1 MTTAEFRARTTGHLF
16 MVLVA
21 MAVGL
26 CGAIGAVVFRF
37 LIRLVQATAFEG
49 IDGLER
55 LYDEGM
61 LAEAIDPLAAAR
73 GLDWYWRLVIPAFGG
88 LIVGPLIYFFAREA
102 KGHGVPEV
110 MAAVALRGGVI
121 RRRIVAVKA
130 LASAI
135 CIGTGGSVGREGPI
149 VQIASAMGS
158 SIGQLL
164 KVPASQL
171 RVIVACGAA
180 AGISAT
186 FNAPIAGALFAAEV
200 IIGNFAVA
208 QLSPIVISSVVATVV
223 SRFFL
228 GNHPAFVVPGYELVS
243 PFELVPYMVAG
254 VAAGFVALA
263 FMLTLYASEDAF
275 DRFPIPDYWKPAIGG
290 LLVGGIGV
298 FHPNVFGVGYGTI
311 TDALNSALP
320 GALLLVLLIAKIAAT
335 SITLGS
341 GGSGGIFAPS
351 LFLGAMTGGFIGTVI
366 HEWFPASTA
375 SSGAYALVTMG
386 AVVAAATHAPITA
399 IIIIFE
405 LTQTINIIPP
415 LMAACVVST
424 LVTTF
429 ASRDSIYTM
438 KLRRRG
444 IDLFE
449 EENLNILK
457 RLRVHDIVDQE
468 PEILQA
474 SDNFQTVVE
483 RVLASE
489 HTQFFVVNRARGSAG
504 LHPPARAGTLAGG
517 AGRAQDHHR
526 RRGPA
531 RAQRADGH
539 QRRRPRSRHAA
550 LRRLTPRRN
559 RRGGLGRPP
568 EAPGE
573 RPQEGRGPRLQPGGD
588 AARHGGFGVEHG
600 HRGEQGAA
608 GGDRRRLRP
617 AGDPATPALLRAHD
631 PRARHRRRNRRPRH
645 SPAQA
650 RTRGRLAGPRPHCER
665 PHRRGRPPRRGGHQ
679 ERGGSDGR
687 DLAPSDLPSPAGRRF
702 AGLGAGAG
710 AWTGS
715 EKLVDGEG
723 EAAGAGGD
731 GGGEPRPG
739 GRPARG
745 WWRCRRRRSGP

>member
-26 CGAIGAVVFRF
+26 CGAVGAVVFRL

-55 LYDEGM
+55 LYGEGM

-73 GLDWYWRLVIPAFGG
+73 ALEWYWRLVIPAFGG

-121 RRRIVAVKA
+121 RKRIVAVKA

-135 CIGTGGSVGREGPI
+135 SIGSGGSVGREGPI

-158 SIGQLL
+158 SIGQML
-164 KVPASQL
+164 KVSASQL

-243 PFELVPYMVAG
+243 PFELAPYMVAG

-298 FHPNVFGVGYGTI
+298 FYPNVFGVGYGTI

-366 HEWFPASTA
+366 HGWFPASTA

-399 IIIIFE
+399 IIMIFE

-468 PEILQA
+468 PEVLQE

-489 HTQFFVVNRARGSAG
+489 HTQFFVVNRSGDLLGSIHLRELARLLAEQEVLKTIIVAEDLLEPDEPTVTRDDDLDLVMQLFGGSVHDEIGVVAWDNPRKLLGSVHKKDVLDAYNREVMRRDMAG
-504 LHPPARAGTLAGG
+504 SVSSTVIVASKGQQVEIAGGYVLQEIQPPPRYFGRTIRELDIAAETGVHVILLRKRVPGSGSKVRVPTANDRIDEGDRLVVAGTKNAV
-517 AGRAQDHHR
+517 
-526 RRGPA
+526 
-531 RAQRADGH
+531 
-539 QRRRPRSRHAA
+539 
-550 LRRLTPRRN
+550 
-559 RRGGLGRPP
+559 
-568 EAPGE
+568 EAM
-573 RPQEGRGPRLQPGGD
+573 D
-588 AARHGGFGVEHG
+588 VI
-600 HRGEQGAA
+600 
-608 GGDRRRLRP
+608 
-617 AGDPATPALLRAHD
+617 
-631 PRARHRRRNRRPRH
+631 
-645 SPAQA
+645 
-650 RTRGRLAGPRPHCER
+650 
-665 PHRRGRPPRRGGHQ
+665 
-679 ERGGSDGR
+679 
-687 DLAPSDLPSPAGRRF
+687 
-702 AGLGAGAG
+702 
-710 AWTGS
+710 
-715 EKLVDGEG
+715 
-723 EAAGAGGD
+723 
-731 GGGEPRPG
+731 
-739 GRPARG
+739 
-745 WWRCRRRRSGP
+745 

>member
-1 MTTAEFRARTTGHLF
+1 M
-16 MVLVA
+16 
-21 MAVGL
+21 
-26 CGAIGAVVFRF
+26 
-37 LIRLVQATAFEG
+37 
-49 IDGLER
+49 
-55 LYDEGM
+55 
-61 LAEAIDPLAAAR
+61 
-73 GLDWYWRLVIPAFGG
+73 
-88 LIVGPLIYFFAREA
+88 
-102 KGHGVPEV
+102 
-110 MAAVALRGGVI
+110 
-121 RRRIVAVKA
+121 
-130 LASAI
+130 
-135 CIGTGGSVGREGPI
+135 
-149 VQIASAMGS
+149 
-158 SIGQLL
+158 L

-275 DRFPIPDYWKPAIGG
+275 DRVPIPDYWKPAIGG
-290 LLVGGIGV
+290 LIVGGIGV

-335 SITLGS
+335 SITIGS

-366 HEWFPASTA
+366 HGWFPASTA

-399 IIIIFE
+399 IIMIFE

-444 IDLFE
+444 IDLYE

-457 RLRVHDIVDQE
+457 RLRVHDIVDRE

-489 HTQFFVVNRARGSAG
+489 HTQFFVA
-504 LHPPARAGTLAGG
+504 
-517 AGRAQDHHR
+517 
-526 RRGPA
+526 
-531 RAQRADGH
+531 
-539 QRRRPRSRHAA
+539 
-550 LRRLTPRRN
+550 N
-559 RRGGLGRPP
+559 RRGDLLGSIHLRELARLLAEQDVLKTIIVAEDLLEPNEPTVTRDDDLDLVMQLFGGSLHDEIGVVAWDNPRKLLGSVHKKDVLDAYNREVMRRDTGGYVLQEIQPP
-568 EAPGE
+568 P
-573 RPQEGRGPRLQPGGD
+573 RYFGRTIRELDIAAETGVHVILLRKRVPGGGSQVRVPTAND
-588 AARHGGFGVEHG
+588 RIDE
-600 HRGEQGAA
+600 
-608 GGDRRRLRP
+608 GDRLVV
-617 AGDPATPALLRAHD
+617 AGTKNA
-631 PRARHRRRNRRPRH
+631 
-645 SPAQA
+645 
-650 RTRGRLAGPRPHCER
+650 
-665 PHRRGRPPRRGGHQ
+665 
-679 ERGGSDGR
+679 
-687 DLAPSDLPSPAGRRF
+687 
-702 AGLGAGAG
+702 
-710 AWTGS
+710 
-715 EKLVDGEG
+715 V
-723 EAAGAGGD
+723 EAMD
-731 GGGEPRPG
+731 VI
-739 GRPARG
+739 
-745 WWRCRRRRSGP
+745 